1 MSSVEAFLAGER
13 DAVVWELFHENSK
26 TSRVEP
32 HLYFGRHPSDDTV
45 VHMMRSLR
53 EVKPYADRD
62 KLALPAEESLSAA
75 SVDDAQ
81 RRRRSARGF
90 GGDPMR
96 FDDLA
101 ALLRRACGVTRD
113 NTGTQYPRSFRAS
126 PSGGALYP
134 LELHVWA
141 RAVEGV
147 RPGVYHYDP
156 HGDELDVLGD
166 APGLPTVFVQ
176 RHLVEQAAVVLLFSA
191 VFIRSVFKYGERGY
205 RFVLIEAGHVAQ
217 NVLLAGAARGL
228 VGVPLGGYF
237 DRELDRLLGFNGI
250 DESVVYALAVG
261 SEEGE

>member
-1 MSSVEAFLAGER
+1 MSSVDAFLAGEN

-32 HLYFGRHPSDDTV
+32 HPYFGHHPSDDAV
-45 VHMMRSLR
+45 VRMMRALR

-62 KLALPAEESLSAA
+62 KLALPEQESVSTA
-75 SVDDAQ
+75 SVDDVQ
-81 RRRRSARGF
+81 RGRRSARGF
-90 GGDPMR
+90 GDQPMR
-96 FDDLA
+96 FEDLA
-101 ALLRRACGVTRD
+101 ALLRRAYGVTRD

-134 LELHVWA
+134 LELYVWA
-141 RAVEGV
+141 RNVDGI

-156 HGDELDVLGD
+156 HDDELDVLGD
-166 APGLPTVFVQ
+166 APGLPAVFVQ
-176 RHLVEQAAVVLLFSA
+176 RELVERAAAVLLFSA

-217 NVLLAGAARGL
+217 NVLLASAARGL
-228 VGVPLGGYF
+228 AGVPLGGYF
-237 DRELDRLLGFNGI
+237 DRDLDRLLGFNGI

-261 SEEGE
+261 AEEAE